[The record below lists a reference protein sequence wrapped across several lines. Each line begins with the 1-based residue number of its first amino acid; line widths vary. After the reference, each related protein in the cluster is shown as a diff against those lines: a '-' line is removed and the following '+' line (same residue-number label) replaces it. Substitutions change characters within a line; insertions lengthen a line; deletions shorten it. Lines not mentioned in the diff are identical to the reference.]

1 MGAVYSWFSA
11 SALSLNAVNEGNVAM
26 ASNDNHNPTSTQT
39 KLDQAAAGL
48 TGSNLSLLNSLV
60 ILGVSVSKADLITK
74 LKTASALYGAV
85 LTARQAYQ
93 AAVNARKAGA
103 AQILPFYAAFVIA
116 LKQALGPT
124 NEGLLPS
131 FGVDIPKERQ
141 QPSAGIKA
149 LAAAKA
155 QATRKVRGTMSK
167 QQRQAIPAASGLTM
181 QIVGA
186 EAQSAE
192 GSASSGS
199 TTSSTV
205 TPSAASSTAPKPTP

>member
-1 MGAVYSWFSA
+1 MQIKLAQAATG
-11 SALSLNAVNEGNVAM
+11 L
-26 ASNDNHNPTSTQT
+26 TST
-39 KLDQAAAGL
+39 
-48 TGSNLSLLNSLV
+48 NLSLLNSLV

-74 LKTASALYGAV
+74 LKTASALYAAV
-85 LTARQAYQ
+85 LTARQVYQ

-103 AQILPFYAAFVIA
+103 AQILSFYAAFVVA

-124 NEGLLPS
+124 NEGLLPT
-131 FGVDIPKERQ
+131 FGVDLPTEKKQASTET
-141 QPSAGIKA
+141 KA

-186 EAQSAE
+186 DAQSAD
-192 GSASSGS
+192 GSASSSS

-205 TPSAASSTAPKPTP
+205 TPPAASSTASKPTP